1 MEELGCIGAN
11 GMIVVWTGF
20 IFFILVVLA
29 LDLGV
34 FNRKAHAPS
43 LREALGFTLGTVLM
57 ALAFGV
63 FVYFAYDG
71 HWMGLGNTFD
81 AVDQQIND
89 GRLAAV
95 KFLTGY
101 VVEMSLSMDNVFV
114 IALIF
119 EHLRVPLMYQH
130 RVLFWGIL
138 GALVMRG
145 AMIGVG
151 AQLVARYHWILYL
164 FGAFLVFTGVR
175 MLFTNSAEQEEEV
188 ESWVTRWLRRHFPV
202 TDRFHEQHFV
212 VELNG
217 RKFLTPLAIALVLVE
232 TTDLIFAV
240 DSIPAIFAITADP
253 FLVFTSNVFA
263 ILCLRSLY
271 FALAGLIH
279 KFKYLKVSLALVL
292 ALVGVKMLAGKWIK
306 AWLGDDSNFWLLGL
320 IFAILIGG
328 GVASAWVDRRTSV
341 RAASN

>member
-1 MEELGCIGAN
+1 M
-11 GMIVVWTGF
+11 
-20 IFFILVVLA
+20 ILVWSGFLVFICIVLA

-43 LREALGFTLGTVLM
+43 LREALLFTAGTVVMALGFT
-57 ALAFGV
+57 AFI
-63 FVYFAYDG
+63 YFAYNA

-101 VVEMSLSMDNVFV
+101 VVELSLSMDNVFV

-119 EHLRVPLMYQH
+119 EHLKIPRIYQH

-145 AMIGVG
+145 TMIGVG
-151 AQLVARYHWILYL
+151 AQLVARYHWVLYL
-164 FGAFLVFTGVR
+164 FGAFLVITGVR
-175 MLFTNSAEQEEEV
+175 MLFQNSAETEEEV

-202 TDRFHEQHFV
+202 TDRIHEQHFL
-212 VELNG
+212 VEMNG
-217 RKFLTPLAIALVLVE
+217 RKFLTPLAVALVLVE

-271 FALAGLIH
+271 FGLAGLID
-279 KFKYLKVSLALVL
+279 KFRYLKVSLALVL
-292 ALVGVKMLAGKWIK
+292 AIVGVKMLAGKWIK
-306 AWLGDDSNFWLLGL
+306 AWLGDDANFWLLGL
-320 IFAILIGG
+320 IFAILFGG
-328 GVASAWVDRRTSV
+328 GVASAIVDRRAGAS
-341 RAASN
+341 RAKA

>member
-1 MEELGCIGAN
+1 
-11 GMIVVWTGF
+11 MIWIWISF
-20 IFFILVVLA
+20 LVFVALVLA

-34 FNRKAHAPS
+34 FNRTPHAPS
-43 LREALGFTLGTVLM
+43 MREALVFTAGTV
-57 ALAFGV
+57 ALAFA
-63 FVYFAYDG
+63 FAAFIYVAYEG
-71 HWMGLGNTFD
+71 HWLGLGNTLD
-81 AVDQQIND
+81 AVDGQISD

-101 VVEMSLSMDNVFV
+101 VVELSLSMDNVFV

-138 GALVMRG
+138 GALATRG
-145 AMIGVG
+145 AMIGIG
-151 AQLVARYHWILYL
+151 AQLVARYHWVLYL
-164 FGAFLVFTGVR
+164 FGAFLVLTAVR
-175 MLFTNSAEQEEEV
+175 MLWRKHAEEEAEV
-188 ESWVTRWLRRHFPV
+188 ESVIVRWLRRHFPV
-202 TDRFHEQHFV
+202 TDRFHEEHFV

-217 RKFLTPLAIALVLVE
+217 RRFLTPLAVALVLVE

-271 FALAGLIH
+271 FGLAGLI
-279 KFKYLKVSLALVL
+279 KRFRYLKVSLALVL
-292 ALVGVKMLAGKWIK
+292 GLVGVKMLGMHWIK
-306 AWLGDDSNFWLLGL
+306 AWLGDATNFWLLGL
-320 IFAILIGG
+320 IFGILFGG
-328 GVASAWVDRRTSV
+328 GLSSWLVDKRETRRMAADV
-341 RAASN
+341 R

>member
-1 MEELGCIGAN
+1 
-11 GMIVVWTGF
+11 MIWAWVGFLAF
-20 IFFILVVLA
+20 IFAVLA

-34 FNRKAHAPS
+34 LNRKAHAPS
-43 LREALGFTLGTVLM
+43 LKEAGVFTAGTVAM
-57 ALAFGV
+57 ACAFAA
-63 FVYFAYDG
+63 FVYFAYEG
-71 HWMGLGNTFD
+71 HWLGLGTTFD
-81 AVDQQIND
+81 VVDRQINS
-89 GRLAAV
+89 GHTAAV

-101 VVEMSLSMDNVFV
+101 VVELSLSMDNVFV

-119 EHLRVPLMYQH
+119 QHLKVPLMYQH

-151 AQLVARYHWILYL
+151 AQLVARYHWILYV
-164 FGAFLVFTGVR
+164 FGAFLVFTGIR
-175 MLFTNSAEQEEEV
+175 MLLSNSAEQEENV

-217 RKFLTPLAIALVLVE
+217 RKFLTPLAVALVLVE

-271 FALAGLIH
+271 FGLAGLIQ
-279 KFKYLKVSLALVL
+279 KFRYLKVSLALVL
-292 ALVGVKMLAGKWIK
+292 AIVGAKMLAGKWIT
-306 AWLGDDSNFWLLGL
+306 AWLGDDANFWLLGV
-320 IFAILIGG
+320 IGAIL
-328 GVASAWVDRRTSV
+328 VAGA
-341 RAASN
+341 AASVLVNRTPKHESAS

>member
-1 MEELGCIGAN
+1 MWA
-11 GMIVVWTGF
+11 WAGF
-20 IFFILVVLA
+20 LLFIAVVLA

-34 FNRKAHAPS
+34 FNRKAHAPT
-43 LREALGFTLGTVLM
+43 LREAMIFTAGTVLM
-57 ALAFGV
+57 AGFFSVLV
-63 FVYFAYDG
+63 FYVYEA
-71 HWMGLGNTFD
+71 HWLGLGTAVD
-81 AVDQQIND
+81 AVDGQVNG

-101 VVEMSLSMDNVFV
+101 VVELSLSMDNVFV

-119 EHLRVPLMYQH
+119 EHLKVPLMYQH

-145 AMIGVG
+145 TMIGIG
-151 AQLVARYHWILYL
+151 AQLVARYHWILLL

-175 MLFTNSAEQEEEV
+175 MLFQSTQEHEEEV
-188 ESWVTRWLRRHFPV
+188 ESWVTKWLRRHFPV

-217 RKFLTPLAIALVLVE
+217 KTFLTPLAVALVLVE

-271 FALAGLIH
+271 FGLAGLIQ

-292 ALVGVKMLAGKWIK
+292 AIVGVKMLAAKWIK
-306 AWLGDDSNFWLLGL
+306 AWLGDDANFWLLGV
-320 IFAILIGG
+320 IFAVLIGG
-328 GVASAWVDRRTSV
+328 GVASWIADRR
-341 RAASN
+341 RAVA